1 MTAIVDCEDC
11 GGMNLITRETCM
23 YCGSIL
29 PEPDAEFRNPYH
41 VFERPKFD
49 VGMEW
54 AAPGD
59 NQEDVWKLFFHDR
72 DCGEMIFRGPE
83 AEKEAWAAWDRF
95 APSYNV
101 NLFRQVRMKDRPI

>member
-1 MTAIVDCEDC
+1 MTALPLYCTGCHTVEVDI
-11 GGMNLITRETCM
+11 GVM
-23 YCGSIL
+23 YCPTCEL
-29 PEPDAEFRNPYH
+29 LRH
-41 VFERPKFD
+41 VFERSKFD
-49 VGMEW
+49 IGMEW

-83 AEKEAWAAWDRF
+83 AEKEAWEAWDRF

-101 NLFRQVRMKDRPI
+101 NLFRQVRMKERPA

>member
-11 GGMNLITRETCM
+11 GGMDLVTRETCM
-23 YCGSIL
+23 YCNSIL
-29 PEPDAEFRNPYH
+29 PAPSLPHQFD
-41 VFERPKFD
+41 RPKFD
-49 VGMEW
+49 IGQEW

-59 NQEDVWKLFFHDR
+59 NQGDVWKLFFHDR
-72 DCGEMIFRGPE
+72 DCGEMIFRGPD

-101 NLFRQVRMKDRPI
+101 NLFRQVRMKERPA